1 MGSSEL
7 QMAGGK
13 VRVAAL
19 AACRLPPFTADD
31 LLRRP
36 FYHKI
41 ELYRERPARCSRFTE
56 TLNIYTQ

>member
-1 MGSSEL
+1 
-7 QMAGGK
+7 MAGGK

-41 ELYRERPARCSRFTE
+41 ELYRERPARCSRFSE
-56 TLNIYTQ
+56 TLNIYTHD